1 MRFGI
6 TSNLQIPG
14 TKEMAKKIISFLDND
29 FEVLIED
36 VLAKELGM
44 RGVSLEEMDVDIKVT
59 RDQFFKTVNHEY
71 PDFSITMHSYICP
84 VETRELTMKEHE
96 SLVWLNKKDLK
107 SLDWAAADIPI
118 VEKLVKN
125 G

>member
-1 MRFGI
+1 
-6 TSNLQIPG
+6 
-14 TKEMAKKIISFLDND
+14 
-29 FEVLIED
+29 
-36 VLAKELGM
+36 M
-44 RGVSLEEMDVDIKVT
+44 RGTILEEMDVDIKVT

-107 SLDWAAADIPI
+107 SLDWAAADVPI
-118 VEKLVKN
+118 MVKLME
-125 G
+125 GSL